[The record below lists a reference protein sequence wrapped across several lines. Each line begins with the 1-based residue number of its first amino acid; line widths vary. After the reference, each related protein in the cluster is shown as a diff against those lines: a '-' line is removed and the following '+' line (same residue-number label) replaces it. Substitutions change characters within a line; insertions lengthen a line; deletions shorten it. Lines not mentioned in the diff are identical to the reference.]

1 MSTPI
6 NPQSLED
13 LRCGYWELVA
23 ARPAYER
30 AAAFYEGTVDE
41 VYSSPKVTRLLA
53 KFGLDAI
60 ESFNFAHIPVDAV
73 ANKLRLNN
81 VNGDKEGNEEGE
93 IEQNEEVN
101 SVIDDL
107 WEYNELAEELP
118 SIFRN
123 TGKYGD
129 YYMMVWPVVGDADE
143 DYNVT
148 RGFDPEK
155 SAQQLVT
162 GDTVVE
168 DDEIEVR
175 PVAGNKSIVAVD
187 IMPLD
192 PFTTR
197 VFYDTENPK
206 KKTYAIR
213 SWVEGDVKS
222 DNMVVRVNLYYSNRI
237 ERWMHKGKPSKR
249 KNAQQKWEPYNQ
261 DGNAAVL
268 PNPFGEVPIFH
279 FRTDRTYGRPDH
291 INAYGPQLA
300 INKLVT
306 SHLATVDYQSFPQ
319 RYALLDPM
327 ADQSGLNGADFDPF
341 APEDA
346 DQDPEDDDNESQLEA
361 DPAAVWQ
368 FSGMK
373 TVGQFESANADA
385 FLKPFDRY
393 VKALAQAT
401 DTPFH
406 YFDRQGERP
415 PSGENIR
422 QVNEFLNAK
431 AGFRQTSYGGEI
443 KKFTTLALTMMG
455 LDVERINVEWE
466 PLEVVTDFVEWQAVN
481 EKIAAGVPTETALI
495 EAGYRPAVVYQWKKA
510 REAAAKDELA
520 QQVEQARLINA
531 MKHDT
536 EPAPDVR
543 YAEHNPQQNT
553 STGKPSG
560 SKPSS
565 GNSK

>member
-1 MSTPI
+1 MAI
-6 NPQSLED
+6 NESQSLED

-81 VNGDKEGNEEGE
+81 VNADKEGNEEGE
-93 IEQNEEVN
+93 VTQNEEVN

-107 WEYNELAEELP
+107 WEYNELDEELP
-118 SIFRN
+118 TIFRN

-129 YYMMVWPVVGDADE
+129 AYVMVWPVVGEETDA
-143 DYNVT
+143 NVT
-148 RGFDPEK
+148 RGFDPQK
-155 SAQQLVT
+155 TAKQLVT
-162 GDTVVE
+162 GDTVTE
-168 DDEIEVR
+168 DDVIEAR
-175 PVAGNKSIVAVD
+175 PVTRKTIVAVD
-187 IMPLD
+187 ILPLD

-213 SWVEGDVKS
+213 SWVEGGKGD
-222 DNMVVRVNLYYSNRI
+222 DMVVRVNLYYPDRI

-249 KNAQQKWEPYNQ
+249 KNAQQKWVPYVQ

-291 INAYGPQLA
+291 VNAYGPQLA

-327 ADQSGLNGADFDPF
+327 ADQSGLNGADSDPF
-341 APEDA
+341 APEDE
-346 DQDPEDDDNESQLEA
+346 DQDPEDDDNDSQLEA

-373 TVGQFESANADA
+373 TVGQFESADADA

-422 QVNEFLNAK
+422 QVNEFLNSK

-455 LDVERINVEWE
+455 QDVERINIEWE

-481 EKIAAGVPTETALI
+481 EKIAAGVPTEIALI
-495 EAGYRPAVVYQWKKA
+495 EAGYRPALVYKWKKE
-510 REAAAKDELA
+510 REAAAEDALA
-520 QQVEQARLINA
+520 QEIEQQRLVNA
-531 MKHDT
+531 MKHDIN
-536 EPAPDVR
+536 PAPDVR
-543 YAEHNPQQNT
+543 YAEHNPQKPGSPST
-553 STGKPSG
+553 PKTSSSTGK
-560 SKPSS
+560 
-565 GNSK
+565 

>member
-1 MSTPI
+1 MAFDES
-6 NPQSLED
+6 QSLHD

-73 ANKLRLNN
+73 ANKLRLNS
-81 VNGDKEGNEEGE
+81 VNADKEGNHEGE
-93 IEQNEEVN
+93 WEKNEEVN
-101 SVIDDL
+101 AVIDDL

-118 SIFRN
+118 MVFRN
-123 TGKYGD
+123 AGKYGD
-129 YYMMVWPVVGDADE
+129 YYVMVWPVVGEETEDE
-143 DYNVT
+143 VT
-148 RGFDPEK
+148 RGFDPHK
-155 SAQQLVT
+155 TARQLET
-162 GDTVVE
+162 GDVLVE
-168 DDEIEVR
+168 DDEIASI
-175 PVAGNKSIVAVD
+175 PVTRKSIVAVD
-187 IMPLD
+187 ILPLD
-192 PFTTR
+192 PMTTR

-213 SWVEGDVKS
+213 SWVEGEGTDLVI
-222 DNMVVRVNLYYSNRI
+222 RANLYYPDRI

-249 KNAQQKWEPYNQ
+249 KNSQQKWELYNQ
-261 DGNAAVL
+261 DGNPSIL

-279 FRTDRTYGRPDH
+279 FRTDRSYGTPDH
-291 INAYGPQLA
+291 FNAYGPQLA

-327 ADQSGLNGADFDPF
+327 ADQSGLNGADSDPF
-341 APEDA
+341 APDDA

-373 TVGQFESANADA
+373 EVGQFAAANADA

-422 QVNEFLNAK
+422 QVNEFLNSK
-431 AGFRQTSYGGEI
+431 AGFRQTSYGGEV
-443 KKFTTLALTMMG
+443 KKFTTLALTMLG
-455 LDVERINVEWE
+455 HDVERVNVEWE
-466 PLEVVTDFVEWQAVN
+466 PLEVVTAFVEWQAVN
-481 EKIAAGVPTETALI
+481 EKIAAGVPMEIALI
-495 EAGYRPAVVYQWKKA
+495 EAGYRPAQVYEWKRRAEEQAEKERQQAQANEERTIQLAAKAKQDTAIANQNTKSGGSDSTPAKKA
-510 REAAAKDELA
+510 D
-520 QQVEQARLINA
+520 Q
-531 MKHDT
+531 
-536 EPAPDVR
+536 
-543 YAEHNPQQNT
+543 
-553 STGKPSG
+553 
-560 SKPSS
+560 
-565 GNSK
+565 

>member
-6 NPQSLED
+6 SNQSLED

-81 VNGDKEGNEEGE
+81 VNADKEGNEDGE
-93 IEQNEEVN
+93 FTENQDVN
-101 SVIDDL
+101 TVIDDL

-118 SIFRN
+118 IIFKN
-123 TGKYGD
+123 AGKYGD
-129 YYMMVWPVVGDADE
+129 MYVMVWPVVGEDDT

-148 RGFDPEK
+148 RGFDPHK
-155 SAQQLVT
+155 TAKQLVT

-168 DDEIEVR
+168 DDVVEAR
-175 PVAGNKSIVAVD
+175 PVTKKSIVAVD

-206 KKTYAIR
+206 KKKYAIR
-213 SWVEGDVKS
+213 SWTEGEGTEVL
-222 DNMVVRVNLYYSNRI
+222 VRVNLYYPDRI
-237 ERWMHKGKPSKR
+237 ERWAHKGKPSKR
-249 KNAQQKWEPYNQ
+249 KNAQQKWVPYVE
-261 DGNAAVL
+261 DGNAALL

-279 FRTDRTYGRPDH
+279 FRTDRMYGRPDH
-291 INAYGPQLA
+291 ANAYGPQLA

-327 ADQSGLNGADFDPF
+327 ADQSGMQGADSDPF

-346 DQDPEDDDNESQLEA
+346 EQDPEDDDNDSQLEA

-373 TVGQFESANADA
+373 EVGQFNSADADA

-406 YFDRQGERP
+406 YFDRAGERP

-422 QVNEFLNAK
+422 QVNEFLNSK

-455 LDVERINVEWE
+455 QDVERINVEWE
-466 PLEVVTDFVEWQAVN
+466 PLEVVTDYVEWQAVN
-481 EKIAAGVPTETALI
+481 EKIAAGIPTEVALI
-495 EAGYRPAVVYQWKKA
+495 EAGYRPALVYKWKKDA
-510 REAAAKDELA
+510 EEAAKQEFE
-520 QQVEQARLINA
+520 QQLEQDRLTLKMQHENQP
-531 MKHDT
+531 T
-536 EPAPDVR
+536 PDVR
-543 YAEHNPQQNT
+543 YAEHNPP
-553 STGKPSG
+553 KP
-560 SKPSS
+560 KPT
-565 GNSK
+565 KTPATKE

>member
-1 MSTPI
+1 MAYDEI
-6 NPQSLED
+6 QSVAD
-13 LRCGYWELVA
+13 LRCGYWELVES
-23 ARPAYER
+23 RPAYER

-41 VYSSPKVTRLLA
+41 VYSSPKVTKLLA

-73 ANKLRLNN
+73 ANKLLLHSI
-81 VNGDKEGNEEGE
+81 NGDRDGNEEGVVE
-93 IEQNEEVN
+93 KNEEVN
-101 SVIDDL
+101 GVIEDL
-107 WEYNELAEELP
+107 WEYNELEEELP
-118 SIFRN
+118 NIFRD

-129 YYMMVWPVVGDADE
+129 YYLMVWPVVGEEQEEPVAK
-143 DYNVT
+143 
-148 RGFDPEK
+148 GFDPHK
-155 SAQQLVT
+155 TAKQLET

-168 DDEIEVR
+168 DDEIASV
-175 PVAGNKSIVAVD
+175 PVTRKSIVAVD
-187 IMPLD
+187 ILPLD

-213 SWVEGDVKS
+213 SWTEGEGANV
-222 DNMVVRVNLYYSNRI
+222 VVRANLYYPDRI

-249 KNAQQKWEPYNQ
+249 KNAQQKWELYNQ
-261 DGNAAVL
+261 DGNPSIL

-279 FRTDRTYGRPDH
+279 FRTGRSYGRPDH

-327 ADQSGLNGADFDPF
+327 ADQHGLNGADSDPF

-346 DQDPEDDDNESQLEA
+346 DQDPDDDDNESQLEA

-373 TVGQFESANADA
+373 EVGQFQAANSDA

-422 QVNEFLNAK
+422 QVNEFLNKK
-431 AGFRQTSYGGEI
+431 AGFRQVAFGAEI

-455 LDVERINVEWE
+455 IDVERINVEWE
-466 PLEVVTDFVEWQAVN
+466 PLENVTSYVEWQAVN
-481 EKIAAGVPTETALI
+481 EKIAAGVPPQVALV
-495 EAGYRPAVVYQWKKA
+495 EAGYRPAQVAEWIRLAEEQA
-510 REAAAKDELA
+510 QREHEQAMADEQAKIELAAKYK
-520 QQVEQARLINA
+520 QQTV
-531 MKHDT
+531 D
-536 EPAPDVR
+536 
-543 YAEHNPQQNT
+543 QNK
-553 STGKPSG
+553 SSSAKPSDN
-560 SKPSS
+560 SS
-565 GNSK
+565 NTQ

>member
-1 MSTPI
+1 MAFDETR
-6 NPQSLED
+6 SLHD
-13 LRCGYWELVA
+13 LRCGYWELVE

-41 VYSSPKVTRLLA
+41 VYSSQKVKRLLA

-60 ESFNFAHIPVDAV
+60 ETFNFAHIPVDAV

-81 VNGDKEGNEEGE
+81 VNADKEGNEEGE
-93 IEQNEEVN
+93 FEKNEEVN
-101 SVIDDL
+101 AVIDDL

-118 SIFRN
+118 MVFRN
-123 TGKYGD
+123 AGKYGD
-129 YYMMVWPVVGDADE
+129 YYLMVWPVVGEETDDG
-143 DYNVT
+143 VT
-148 RGFDPEK
+148 RGFDPHK
-155 SAQQLVT
+155 TAKQLEV
-162 GDTVVE
+162 GDTLVE
-168 DDEIEVR
+168 DDEIATV
-175 PVAGNKSIVAVD
+175 PVTRKSIVAVD
-187 IMPLD
+187 VLPLD
-192 PFTTR
+192 PLTTR

-213 SWVEGDVKS
+213 SWNEGEGQNV
-222 DNMVVRVNLYYSNRI
+222 VVRANLYYPDRI

-249 KNAQQKWEPYNQ
+249 KNAQQKWEPFDK
-261 DGNAAVL
+261 DGNPAVL

-279 FRTDRTYGRPDH
+279 FRTDRTYGTPDH
-291 INAYGPQLA
+291 YNAYGPQLA

-327 ADQSGLNGADFDPF
+327 ADQHGLNGADSDPF

-361 DPAAVWQ
+361 DPASVWQ

-373 TVGQFESANADA
+373 EVGQFLAANSDA

-422 QVNEFLNAK
+422 QVNEFLNSK
-431 AGFRQTSYGGEI
+431 AGFRQTSYGGEV
-443 KKFTTLALTMMG
+443 KKFTTLALTMLG
-455 LDVERINVEWE
+455 HDVERVNVEWE
-466 PLEVVTDFVEWQAVN
+466 PLEIVTTLVEWQAIN
-481 EKIAAGVPTETALI
+481 EKIAAGVPGEIALI
-495 EAGYRPAVVYQWKKA
+495 EAGYRPAQVYEWKKRA
-510 REAAAKDELA
+510 EQQAERERQQAQEDEERSIALAAKAKQETAIANQNGRANGSSDSSTP
-520 QQVEQARLINA
+520 ARRA
-531 MKHDT
+531 D
-536 EPAPDVR
+536 
-543 YAEHNPQQNT
+543 Q
-553 STGKPSG
+553 
-560 SKPSS
+560 
-565 GNSK
+565 